1 MSDVTVTPTAVSV
14 TVAPS
19 TVSVTTSGAAAAA
32 EYASSIQIDVRN
44 RTGSTVP
51 KGSAVYISGATGQ
64 TPEITL
70 ARANVYSTTD
80 VIGLVAE
87 SINNN
92 GFGQVLTSGI
102 LIDVDTSAFAEG
114 ATLYLS
120 SSTAGELTDVEPS
133 KPAWQMQVGH
143 CLYSHANHG
152 KVLVTPNLE
161 STKTEYIQDMTAT
174 GESLATA
181 ADAAAA
187 RTAIAAAGLAGTN
200 VWTGSN
206 TFNGG
211 LSSISTTLASSTAI
225 SGTLD
230 LTSAGII
237 GLSSIDI
244 SDWNDEQLS
253 PASKTILR
261 DDFIATGNE
270 TGEVGGLNWQY
281 SGVTVSGLD
290 AISGRPGILNVI
302 RSSATGV
309 FYCGLSS
316 VAGIAHTDDIEYVCW
331 IFRDNQYDNVSDR
344 MIGLTDSPS
353 SPTKVIG
360 LVKNQ
365 LSYDWYVTWYDS
377 TPIGTTPVFSHTSST
392 TDWKKLEMVKVAAN
406 TWSVYVDGALVT
418 TILPADTPPIG
429 ALLPTV
435 RFQGGAT
442 ISCNL
447 DFFSMRIGSTSR

>member
-19 TVSVTTSGAAAAA
+19 TVSVTTSGVAA
-32 EYASSIQIDVRN
+32 
-44 RTGSTVP
+44 G
-51 KGSAVYISGATGQ
+51 
-64 TPEITL
+64 
-70 ARANVYSTTD
+70 
-80 VIGLVAE
+80 
-87 SINNN
+87 
-92 GFGQVLTSGI
+92 
-102 LIDVDTSAFAEG
+102 
-114 ATLYLS
+114 
-120 SSTAGELTDVEPS
+120 
-133 KPAWQMQVGH
+133 
-143 CLYSHANHG
+143 
-152 KVLVTPNLE
+152 
-161 STKTEYIQDMTAT
+161 
-174 GESLATA
+174 
-181 ADAAAA
+181 
-187 RTAIAAAGLAGTN
+187 AGLAGTN

-211 LSSISTTLASSTAI
+211 LSSISTSLASSTAI

-281 SGVTVSGLD
+281 SGVTISGLD
-290 AISGRPGILNVI
+290 ALPGRPGIVNVI
-302 RSSATGV
+302 RSSTTGV
-309 FYCGLSS
+309 FYCGTSS

-331 IFRDNQYDNVSDR
+331 IFRDNQYDNVSNR
-344 MIGLTDSPS
+344 LIGLTDSPS
-353 SPTKVIG
+353 SPTKVLG
-360 LVKNQ
+360 LVKES

-377 TPIGTTPVFSHTSST
+377 TPIATTPVFSHTSSA

-406 TWSVYVDGALVT
+406 TWSVYVDGTLVT

-435 RFQGGAT
+435 RFNGAAT